1 MNVPKGGIAFF
12 DSGIGGLT
20 VLAECQKYIKS
31 NIFYYY
37 GDNAR
42 APYGNLSSAVVQS
55 YVKEAFDLFADLQVK
70 AAVVA
75 CNTVTA
81 LCVESLRNHY
91 AFPIIGAEPAIT
103 LAARQT
109 EGEVL
114 ILATKGT
121 LESERFR
128 LLCQKTEHTLQ
139 VKMTRIIL

>member
-1 MNVPKGGIAFF
+1 MHVQKGGIAFF

-20 VLAECQKYIKS
+20 VLAECQKYLKS
-31 NIFYYY
+31 HILYYY

-42 APYGNLSSAVVQS
+42 APYGNLSHSVMWS

-81 LCVESLRNHY
+81 LCIENLRKNY
-91 AFPIIGAEPAIT
+91 SFPIIGAEPAIMQ
-103 LAARQT
+103 AARQT

-128 LLCQKTEHTLQ
+128 LLYQK
-139 VKMTRIIL
+139 